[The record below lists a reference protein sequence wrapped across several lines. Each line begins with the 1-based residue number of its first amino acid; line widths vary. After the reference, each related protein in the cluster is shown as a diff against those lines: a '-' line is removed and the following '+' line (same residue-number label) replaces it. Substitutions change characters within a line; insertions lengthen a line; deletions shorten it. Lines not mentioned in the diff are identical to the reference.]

1 MFQAD
6 REREE
11 AEEMQKELGLGE
23 QDNSLAMLLQ
33 VPNMFMKEPVDLLA

>member
-6 REREE
+6 RERQE

-23 QDNSLAMLLQ
+23 QDNSLMMMLQ
-33 VPNMFMKEPVDLLA
+33 VSNMFMKEAVGLFA

>member
-6 REREE
+6 RERQE

-23 QDNSLAMLLQ
+23 QDNSLAMMLQ
-33 VPNMFMKEPVDLLA
+33 VSNMFMKETVDLFA